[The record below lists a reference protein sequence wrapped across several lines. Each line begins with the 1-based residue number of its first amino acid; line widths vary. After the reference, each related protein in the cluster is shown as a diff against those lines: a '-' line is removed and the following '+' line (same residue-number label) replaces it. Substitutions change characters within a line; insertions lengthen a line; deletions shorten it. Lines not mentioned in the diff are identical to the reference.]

1 LNLPAKTAYT
11 LTYKATNP
19 AEVWEGGVYF
29 CSTRRLLTINAIAC
43 VLAALAVASKVSIGT
58 FAATFLGFLI
68 VSALFSFFTYLCFTL
83 FHTVSLVFLSKL
95 SVEST
100 TVIDED
106 GIRESLGP
114 VKTNYKWHQ
123 IRDVEMKRGSIYV
136 IALVNGFHI
145 PSSVLPAA
153 KKQKK
158 SLLLRNSTKQQRSK
172 REIRSPPA
180 VIYTAKIQSC
190 CSSHCKTKKRPNG
203 LKLKTTTKSRTANSA
218 ACHL

>member
-145 PSSVLPAA
+145 PSSVFASSEEAEEVFALAKQYKAA
-153 KKQKK
+153 AQQKRNQIAAGGDIHGQDTELLLK
-158 SLLLRNSTKQQRSK
+158 SLQDEEEAKWL
-172 REIRSPPA
+172 EIENNH
-180 VIYTAKIQSC
+180 KE
-190 CSSHCKTKKRPNG
+190 
-203 LKLKTTTKSRTANSA
+203 
-218 ACHL
+218 

>member
-11 LTYKATNP
+11 LTYKAKNP

-123 IRDVEMKRGSIYV
+123 IRDVEMRRGSIYV

-145 PSSVLPAA
+145 PSSVFASSEEAEEVFALAKQYKAA
-153 KKQKK
+153 AQQKRNQIAAGGDIHGQDTELLLK
-158 SLLLRNSTKQQRSK
+158 SLQDEEEAKWL
-172 REIRSPPA
+172 EIEN
-180 VIYTAKIQSC
+180 K
-190 CSSHCKTKKRPNG
+190 HKE
-203 LKLKTTTKSRTANSA
+203 
-218 ACHL
+218 